1 MAKDII
7 TRFKLETTQYDSK
20 LRDAAKELVNF
31 TKTATQ
37 AGKGFNDF
45 TKAQIDAARAIGNTA
60 SGATNLKDKLKDT
73 VSAFNNLAKTYNAL
87 TDSQRQSDFG
97 RAMSESLTKLQQT
110 IRETKQEM
118 EGLNGAGKN
127 IGGGLFG
134 GGTLSNMV
142 SVFGGNIMTK
152 AAGAVASLAFEIKD
166 CVKEGIE
173 LAKQGEGVR
182 NAFERLGRGDILQGL
197 RDATHGTVTD
207 IELMKAAVKFD
218 DFKLPVEELGT
229 MLAFAQQKAKDTG
242 QSVDYMVDSIV
253 TGLGR
258 KSLMILDNLGLS
270 ATEIREK
277 MKETGDMTKAVGAII
292 REQMSQA
299 GDYVETA
306 ADRAAQANVN
316 LQNKM
321 EELGRKFAPVEEA
334 SNQLWTSMKIGI
346 LDIIGGPLA
355 QLLNSLSEAGRLQ
368 NAINDVNKGGG
379 ENQTL
384 AQKKLGV
391 LRHYSGSQKGV
402 TKQTI
407 YDRTIAGYNKEEEK
421 ANRAA
426 MYYRNKRLETEKRIR
441 NVNVRRDESGVQAGF
456 LKKQADSYRE
466 REIESRNR
474 AQAYRLSKAEY
485 IKGAQA
491 ILHPQKVNTNTFTPT
506 VDKPKVTHHTT
517 SQITPRE
524 QATNQVNEAERT
536 YSETMQKASV
546 RFEKGLDDTLT
557 FKKKELSAQERLFDA
572 YSDAYNTYK
581 SPAIKKKQEEAAD
594 EIGKLSAE
602 VKKETDAQ
610 KNAQEAA
617 RKLEAEQKKAAE
629 ALAKRTAL
637 EESWKTPTL
646 SSIGSLTQDITT
658 RRNESAIGSAEFNSL
673 SANLVDITSLN
684 SIINA
689 SLENGIN
696 IDPAVTQSI
705 MQQIVS
711 GTDIDDSVWTDLENT
726 INTHLAELG
735 LDPIKLDFKTG
746 NLKKEAKGVEEGF
759 ESAAGAIQAVGSAM
773 SQVED
778 PAVKVM
784 GIVAEAIA
792 TIALT
797 FAKSLKGTITPWDWI
812 AAAAAG
818 TSTMIGV
825 ISAIHSSTGYANG
838 GMIKGNTYSG
848 DQLMAQGPD
857 GGLIGLNAGEIVL
870 NKAAQGN
877 LASQLNDNSN
887 ATPRLMAEVSAEQIR
902 FVIRNNRRRENISE
916 TALFR

>member
-1 MAKDII
+1 
-7 TRFKLETTQYDSK
+7 
-20 LRDAAKELVNF
+20 
-31 TKTATQ
+31 
-37 AGKGFNDF
+37 
-45 TKAQIDAARAIGNTA
+45 
-60 SGATNLKDKLKDT
+60 
-73 VSAFNNLAKTYNAL
+73 
-87 TDSQRQSDFG
+87 
-97 RAMSESLTKLQQT
+97 MSESLLRLRVDSQEYDANIRKAAEGIQYLAKRIHDTQGEFAGIDKDALDFIKNLQYMNTKATTATGQY
-110 IRETKQEM
+110 RELSNAYKNLAATYN
-118 EGLNGAGKN
+118 GLN
-127 IGGGLFG
+127 
-134 GGTLSNMV
+134 
-142 SVFGGNIMTK
+142 
-152 AAGAVASLAFEIKD
+152 AFE
-166 CVKEGIE
+166 
-173 LAKQGEGVR
+173 KQGEAGKALAAQLDALKKRTLDMKANIDSATQSLEGNSQATLGGVDSLKNLTSAFGINITKLASWGTAIAAAKGALDVATDALMASEANVDDWGR
-182 NAFERLGRGDILQGL
+182 TVAGCESLYQGFLNALNNGDISGYLSHI
-197 RDATHGTVTD
+197 DD
-207 IELMKAAVKFD
+207 IVKAAHEAYNELD
-218 DFKLPVEELGT
+218 RLGT
-229 MLAFAQQKAKDTG
+229 MKTIQSPKISAQQTENERMRMMIQTG
-242 QSVDYMVDSIV
+242 RYIAPVD
-253 TGLGR
+253 GR
-258 KSLMILDNLGLS
+258 KSAMKDGQLLSKDQIKNL
-270 ATEIREK
+270 EK
-277 MKETGDMTKAVGAII
+277 HLQSGMQSIVHLHSNEVKQTGRAIDAYYNKLAKENGISLKEFHKGTSSMAEFDKRMAGYDKYLKFEKDHSRTITTQTSVGAMTTTV
-292 REQMSQA
+292 R
-299 GDYVETA
+299 DA
-306 ADRAAQANVN
+306 ARNPYAQ
-316 LQNKM
+316 
-321 EELGRKFAPVEEA
+321 
-334 SNQLWTSMKIGI
+334 
-346 LDIIGGPLA
+346 
-355 QLLNSLSEAGRLQ
+355 
-368 NAINDVNKGGG
+368 
-379 ENQTL
+379 
-384 AQKKLGV
+384 
-391 LRHYSGSQKGV
+391 
-402 TKQTI
+402 
-407 YDRTIAGYNKEEEK
+407 
-421 ANRAA
+421 
-426 MYYRNKRLETEKRIR
+426 YRNWGNFR
-441 NVNVRRDESGVQAGF
+441 VD
-456 LKKQADSYRE
+456 KQGKDSYNELVGLIKQRDQQA
-466 REIESRNR
+466 SQVYGMQS
-474 AQAYRLSKAEY
+474 QAYRSINRAEGVTVAK
-485 IKGAQA
+485 IMGRGGGGSSHTAA
-491 ILHPQKVNTNTFTPT
+491 TPQG
-506 VDKPKVTHHTT
+506 
-517 SQITPRE
+517 R
-524 QATNQVNEAERT
+524 ATNKVNEAERT

-594 EIGKLSAE
+594 EIGRLNAE
-602 VKKETDAQ
+602 VKKESDAQ

>member
-1 MAKDII
+1 
-7 TRFKLETTQYDSK
+7 
-20 LRDAAKELVNF
+20 
-31 TKTATQ
+31 
-37 AGKGFNDF
+37 
-45 TKAQIDAARAIGNTA
+45 
-60 SGATNLKDKLKDT
+60 
-73 VSAFNNLAKTYNAL
+73 
-87 TDSQRQSDFG
+87 
-97 RAMSESLTKLQQT
+97 MSESLLRLRVDSQEYDANIRKAAEGIQYLAKRIHDTQGEFAGIDKDALDFIKNLQYMNTTATTATGQY
-110 IRETKQEM
+110 RELSNAYKNLAATYN
-118 EGLNGAGKN
+118 GLN
-127 IGGGLFG
+127 
-134 GGTLSNMV
+134 
-142 SVFGGNIMTK
+142 
-152 AAGAVASLAFEIKD
+152 AFE
-166 CVKEGIE
+166 
-173 LAKQGEGVR
+173 KQGEAGKALASQLDALKKRTLDMKANIDSATQSLEGNKQATLGGVDSLKNLTSAFGINITKLASWGTAIAAAKGALDVATDALMASEANVDDWGR
-182 NAFERLGRGDILQGL
+182 TVAGCESLYQGFLNALNNGDISGYLSHI
-197 RDATHGTVTD
+197 DD
-207 IELMKAAVKFD
+207 IVKAAHEAYNELD
-218 DFKLPVEELGT
+218 RLGT
-229 MLAFAQQKAKDTG
+229 MKTIQSPKISAQQTENERMRMMIQTG
-242 QSVDYMVDSIV
+242 RYIAPVD
-253 TGLGR
+253 GR
-258 KSLMILDNLGLS
+258 KSAMKDGQLLS
-270 ATEIREK
+270 KDQIKSLEK
-277 MKETGDMTKAVGAII
+277 HLQSGMQSIVHLHSNEVKQTGRAIDAYYNKLAKENGISLKEFHKGTSSMAEFDKRMAGYDKYLKFEKDHSRTITTQTSVGAMTTTV
-292 REQMSQA
+292 R
-299 GDYVETA
+299 DA
-306 ADRAAQANVN
+306 ARNPYAQ
-316 LQNKM
+316 
-321 EELGRKFAPVEEA
+321 
-334 SNQLWTSMKIGI
+334 
-346 LDIIGGPLA
+346 
-355 QLLNSLSEAGRLQ
+355 
-368 NAINDVNKGGG
+368 
-379 ENQTL
+379 
-384 AQKKLGV
+384 
-391 LRHYSGSQKGV
+391 
-402 TKQTI
+402 
-407 YDRTIAGYNKEEEK
+407 
-421 ANRAA
+421 
-426 MYYRNKRLETEKRIR
+426 YRNWGNFR
-441 NVNVRRDESGVQAGF
+441 VD
-456 LKKQADSYRE
+456 KQGKDSYNELVGLIKQRDQQA
-466 REIESRNR
+466 SQVYGMQS
-474 AQAYRLSKAEY
+474 QAYRSINRAEGVTVAK
-485 IKGAQA
+485 IMGRGGGGSSHTAA
-491 ILHPQKVNTNTFTPT
+491 TPQG
-506 VDKPKVTHHTT
+506 
-517 SQITPRE
+517 R
-524 QATNQVNEAERT
+524 ATNKVNEAERT
-536 YSETMQKASV
+536 YSETMQKASI

-581 SPAIKKKQEEAAD
+581 NPEIKKKQEEAAD
-594 EIGKLSAE
+594 EIGRLNAE
-602 VKKETDAQ
+602 VKKEADAQ
-610 KNAQEAA
+610 KNAQETA

-646 SSIGSLTQDITT
+646 SSIGSLTQDITS
-658 RRNESAIGSAEFNSL
+658 RRNESAIGSAEFNNL

>member
-1 MAKDII
+1 
-7 TRFKLETTQYDSK
+7 
-20 LRDAAKELVNF
+20 
-31 TKTATQ
+31 
-37 AGKGFNDF
+37 
-45 TKAQIDAARAIGNTA
+45 
-60 SGATNLKDKLKDT
+60 
-73 VSAFNNLAKTYNAL
+73 
-87 TDSQRQSDFG
+87 
-97 RAMSESLTKLQQT
+97 MSESLLRLRVDSQEYDANIRKAAEGIQYLAKRIHDTQGEFAGIDKDALDFIKNLQYMNTKASTATGQY
-110 IRETKQEM
+110 RELSNAYKNLAATYN
-118 EGLNGAGKN
+118 GLN
-127 IGGGLFG
+127 
-134 GGTLSNMV
+134 
-142 SVFGGNIMTK
+142 
-152 AAGAVASLAFEIKD
+152 AFE
-166 CVKEGIE
+166 
-173 LAKQGEGVR
+173 KQGEAGKALAAQLDALKKRTLDMKANIDTATQSLEGNSQATLGGVDSLKSLTSAFGINITKLASWGTAIAAAKGALDVATDALMASEANVDDWGR
-182 NAFERLGRGDILQGL
+182 TVAGCESLYQGFLNALNNGDISGYLSHI
-197 RDATHGTVTD
+197 DD
-207 IELMKAAVKFD
+207 IVKAAHEAYNELD
-218 DFKLPVEELGT
+218 RLGT
-229 MLAFAQQKAKDTG
+229 MKTIQSPKISAQQTENERMRMMIQTG
-242 QSVDYMVDSIV
+242 RYIAPVD
-253 TGLGR
+253 GR
-258 KSLMILDNLGLS
+258 KSAMKDGQLLS
-270 ATEIREK
+270 KDQIKSLEK
-277 MKETGDMTKAVGAII
+277 HLQSGMQSIVHLHSNEVKQTGRAIDAYYNKLAKENGISLKEFHKGTSSMAEFDKRMAGYDKYLKFEKDHSRTITTQTSVGAMTTTV
-292 REQMSQA
+292 R
-299 GDYVETA
+299 DA
-306 ADRAAQANVN
+306 ARNPYAQ
-316 LQNKM
+316 
-321 EELGRKFAPVEEA
+321 
-334 SNQLWTSMKIGI
+334 
-346 LDIIGGPLA
+346 
-355 QLLNSLSEAGRLQ
+355 
-368 NAINDVNKGGG
+368 
-379 ENQTL
+379 
-384 AQKKLGV
+384 
-391 LRHYSGSQKGV
+391 
-402 TKQTI
+402 
-407 YDRTIAGYNKEEEK
+407 
-421 ANRAA
+421 
-426 MYYRNKRLETEKRIR
+426 YRNWGNFR
-441 NVNVRRDESGVQAGF
+441 VD
-456 LKKQADSYRE
+456 KQGKDSYNELVGLIKQRDQQA
-466 REIESRNR
+466 SQVYGMQS
-474 AQAYRLSKAEY
+474 QAYRSINRAEGVTVAK
-485 IKGAQA
+485 IMGRGGGGSSHTAST
-491 ILHPQKVNTNTFTPT
+491 PQG
-506 VDKPKVTHHTT
+506 
-517 SQITPRE
+517 R
-524 QATNQVNEAERT
+524 ATNKVNEAERT

-581 SPAIKKKQEEAAD
+581 NPEIKKKQEEAAD
-594 EIGKLSAE
+594 EIGRLNAE
-602 VKKETDAQ
+602 VKKESDAQ

-617 RKLEAEQKKAAE
+617 RKLEAEQKKAAD

-646 SSIGSLTQDITT
+646 SSIGSLTQDITS
-658 RRNESAIGSAEFNSL
+658 RRNESAIGSAEFNNL

-735 LDPIKLDFKTG
+735 IAPIKLDLKTG

>member
-1 MAKDII
+1 
-7 TRFKLETTQYDSK
+7 
-20 LRDAAKELVNF
+20 
-31 TKTATQ
+31 
-37 AGKGFNDF
+37 
-45 TKAQIDAARAIGNTA
+45 
-60 SGATNLKDKLKDT
+60 
-73 VSAFNNLAKTYNAL
+73 
-87 TDSQRQSDFG
+87 
-97 RAMSESLTKLQQT
+97 MSESLLRLRVDSQEYDANIRKAAEGIQYLAKRIHDTQGEFAGIDKDALDFIKNLQYMNTKASTATGQY
-110 IRETKQEM
+110 RELSNAYKNLAATYN
-118 EGLNGAGKN
+118 GLN
-127 IGGGLFG
+127 
-134 GGTLSNMV
+134 
-142 SVFGGNIMTK
+142 
-152 AAGAVASLAFEIKD
+152 AFE
-166 CVKEGIE
+166 
-173 LAKQGEGVR
+173 KQGEAGKALAAQLDALKKRTLDMKANIDTATQSLEGNSQATLGGVDSLKSLTSAFGINITKLASWGTAIATAKGALDVATDALMASEANVDDWGR
-182 NAFERLGRGDILQGL
+182 TVAGCESLYQGFLNALNNGDISGYLSHI
-197 RDATHGTVTD
+197 DD
-207 IELMKAAVKFD
+207 IVKAAHEAYNELD
-218 DFKLPVEELGT
+218 RLGT
-229 MLAFAQQKAKDTG
+229 MKTIQSPKISAQQTENERMRMMIQTG
-242 QSVDYMVDSIV
+242 RYIAPVD
-253 TGLGR
+253 GR
-258 KSLMILDNLGLS
+258 KSAMKDGQLLS
-270 ATEIREK
+270 KDQIKSLEK
-277 MKETGDMTKAVGAII
+277 HLQSGMQSIVHLHSNEVKQTGRAIDAYYNKLAKENGISLKEFHKGTSSMAEFDKRMAGYDKYLKFEKDHSRTITTQTSVGAMTTTV
-292 REQMSQA
+292 R
-299 GDYVETA
+299 DA
-306 ADRAAQANVN
+306 ARNPYAQFRNWGNFRV
-316 LQNKM
+316 
-321 EELGRKFAPVEEA
+321 
-334 SNQLWTSMKIGI
+334 
-346 LDIIGGPLA
+346 D
-355 QLLNSLSEAGRLQ
+355 
-368 NAINDVNKGGG
+368 
-379 ENQTL
+379 
-384 AQKKLGV
+384 
-391 LRHYSGSQKGV
+391 
-402 TKQTI
+402 KQ
-407 YDRTIAGYNKEEEK
+407 GK
-421 ANRAA
+421 
-426 MYYRNKRLETEKRIR
+426 
-441 NVNVRRDESGVQAGF
+441 
-456 LKKQADSYRE
+456 DSYNELVGLIKQRDQQA
-466 REIESRNR
+466 SQVYGMQS
-474 AQAYRLSKAEY
+474 QAYRSINRAEGVTVAK
-485 IKGAQA
+485 IMGRGGGGSTHTAA
-491 ILHPQKVNTNTFTPT
+491 TPQG
-506 VDKPKVTHHTT
+506 
-517 SQITPRE
+517 R
-524 QATNQVNEAERT
+524 ATNKVNEAERT

-581 SPAIKKKQEEAAD
+581 NPEIKKKQEEAAD
-594 EIGKLSAE
+594 EIGRLSAE

-617 RKLEAEQKKAAE
+617 RKLEAEQKKAAD

-637 EESWKTPTL
+637 EESWKTPTV
-646 SSIGSLTQDITT
+646 SSIASLTQDITT
-658 RRNESAIGSAEFNSL
+658 RRNESAIGSAEFSSL

-711 GTDIDDSVWTDLENT
+711 GTDIDESVWTDLENT

>member
-1 MAKDII
+1 
-7 TRFKLETTQYDSK
+7 
-20 LRDAAKELVNF
+20 
-31 TKTATQ
+31 
-37 AGKGFNDF
+37 
-45 TKAQIDAARAIGNTA
+45 
-60 SGATNLKDKLKDT
+60 
-73 VSAFNNLAKTYNAL
+73 
-87 TDSQRQSDFG
+87 
-97 RAMSESLTKLQQT
+97 MSESLLRLRVDSQEYDANIRKAAEGIQYLAKRIHDTQGEFAGIDKDALDFIKNLQYMNTKATTATGQY
-110 IRETKQEM
+110 RE
-118 EGLNGAGKN
+118 
-127 IGGGLFG
+127 
-134 GGTLSNMV
+134 LSNAYK
-142 SVFGGNIMTK
+142 NL
-152 AAGAVASLAFEIKD
+152 AATYNGL
-166 CVKEGIE
+166 
-173 LAKQGEGVR
+173 
-182 NAFERLGRGDILQGL
+182 NAFEKQGDAGKALAAQLDVLKKRTLDMKANIDSATQSLEGNKQATLGGVDSLKNLTSAFGINITKLASWGTAIAAAKGALDVATDALMASEANVDDWGRTVAGCESLYQGFLNALNNGDISGYLNHI
-197 RDATHGTVTD
+197 DD
-207 IELMKAAVKFD
+207 IVKAAHEAYNELDK
-218 DFKLPVEELGT
+218 LGT
-229 MLAFAQQKAKDTG
+229 MKTIQSPQISAQQTENERMRLMIQTG
-242 QSVDYMVDSIV
+242 RNIAPVD
-253 TGLGR
+253 GR
-258 KSLMILDNLGLS
+258 KSPLKDGQLLTKSQIHALEKHLQNGVNNLVRLQEREVKQTSRAINAYYNKLAKENGMSLNEFRKGTSSWAEFSKRMDGYSKYLKFEKAHSRTITTQTS
-270 ATEIREK
+270 A
-277 MKETGDMTKAVGAII
+277 GAMTTTVRDAARNPYAQYRNWGNFRVDKQGPN
-292 REQMSQA
+292 SQN
-299 GDYVETA
+299 DL
-306 ADRAAQANVN
+306 VN
-316 LQNKM
+316 LIKQ
-321 EELGRKFAPVEEA
+321 RDQQA
-334 SNQLWTSMKIGI
+334 SQVYSM
-346 LDIIGGPLA
+346 
-355 QLLNSLSEAGRLQ
+355 QS
-368 NAINDVNKGGG
+368 
-379 ENQTL
+379 
-384 AQKKLGV
+384 
-391 LRHYSGSQKGV
+391 
-402 TKQTI
+402 
-407 YDRTIAGYNKEEEK
+407 
-421 ANRAA
+421 
-426 MYYRNKRLETEKRIR
+426 
-441 NVNVRRDESGVQAGF
+441 
-456 LKKQADSYRE
+456 
-466 REIESRNR
+466 
-474 AQAYRLSKAEY
+474 QAYRSINRAEGVTVAK
-485 IKGAQA
+485 IMGRGGGGSSHTAA
-491 ILHPQKVNTNTFTPT
+491 TPQG
-506 VDKPKVTHHTT
+506 
-517 SQITPRE
+517 R
-524 QATNQVNEAERT
+524 ATNKVNEAERT
-536 YSETMQKASV
+536 YSETMQKASI

-594 EIGKLSAE
+594 EIGRLSAE

-637 EESWKTPTL
+637 EESWKTPTI
-646 SSIGSLTQDITT
+646 SSIGSLTQDITS

-689 SLENGIN
+689 SLENGIS

-711 GTDIDDSVWTDLENT
+711 GTDIDDSVWTELEDT
-726 INTHLAELG
+726 INTQLAKLG
-735 LDPIKLDFKTG
+735 IDPIKLDFKTG

>member
-1 MAKDII
+1 
-7 TRFKLETTQYDSK
+7 
-20 LRDAAKELVNF
+20 
-31 TKTATQ
+31 
-37 AGKGFNDF
+37 
-45 TKAQIDAARAIGNTA
+45 
-60 SGATNLKDKLKDT
+60 
-73 VSAFNNLAKTYNAL
+73 
-87 TDSQRQSDFG
+87 
-97 RAMSESLTKLQQT
+97 MSESLLRLRVDSQEYDANIRKAAEGIQYLAKRIHDTQGEFAGIDKDALDFIKNLQYMNTKASTATGQY
-110 IRETKQEM
+110 RELSNAYKNLAATYN
-118 EGLNGAGKN
+118 GLN
-127 IGGGLFG
+127 
-134 GGTLSNMV
+134 
-142 SVFGGNIMTK
+142 
-152 AAGAVASLAFEIKD
+152 AFE
-166 CVKEGIE
+166 
-173 LAKQGEGVR
+173 KQGEAGKALAAQLDALKKRTLDMKANIDTATQSLEGNSQATLGGVDSLKNLTSAFGINITKLASWGTAIAAAKGALDVATDALMASEANVDDWGR
-182 NAFERLGRGDILQGL
+182 TVAGCESLYQGFLNALNNGDISGYLSHI
-197 RDATHGTVTD
+197 DD
-207 IELMKAAVKFD
+207 IVKAAHEAYNELD
-218 DFKLPVEELGT
+218 RLGT
-229 MLAFAQQKAKDTG
+229 MKTIQSPKISAQQTENERMRMMIQTG
-242 QSVDYMVDSIV
+242 RYIAPVD
-253 TGLGR
+253 GR
-258 KSLMILDNLGLS
+258 KSAMKDGQLLS
-270 ATEIREK
+270 KDQIKSLEK
-277 MKETGDMTKAVGAII
+277 HLQSGMQSIVHLHSNEVKQTGRAIDAYYNKLAKENGISLKEFHKGTSSMAEFDKRMAGYDKYLKFEKDHSRTITTQTSVGAMTTTV
-292 REQMSQA
+292 R
-299 GDYVETA
+299 DA
-306 ADRAAQANVN
+306 ARNPYAQ
-316 LQNKM
+316 
-321 EELGRKFAPVEEA
+321 
-334 SNQLWTSMKIGI
+334 
-346 LDIIGGPLA
+346 
-355 QLLNSLSEAGRLQ
+355 
-368 NAINDVNKGGG
+368 
-379 ENQTL
+379 
-384 AQKKLGV
+384 
-391 LRHYSGSQKGV
+391 
-402 TKQTI
+402 
-407 YDRTIAGYNKEEEK
+407 
-421 ANRAA
+421 
-426 MYYRNKRLETEKRIR
+426 YRNWGNFR
-441 NVNVRRDESGVQAGF
+441 VD
-456 LKKQADSYRE
+456 KQGKDSYNELVGLIKQRDQQA
-466 REIESRNR
+466 SQVYGMQS
-474 AQAYRLSKAEY
+474 QAYRSINRAEGVTVAK
-485 IKGAQA
+485 IMGRGGGGSSHTAA
-491 ILHPQKVNTNTFTPT
+491 TPQG
-506 VDKPKVTHHTT
+506 
-517 SQITPRE
+517 R
-524 QATNQVNEAERT
+524 ATNKVNEAERT

-581 SPAIKKKQEEAAD
+581 NPEIKKKQEEAAD
-594 EIGKLSAE
+594 EIGRLNAE

-658 RRNESAIGSAEFNSL
+658 RRNESAIGSAEFNNL

-711 GTDIDDSVWTDLENT
+711 GTDIDDSVWTDLEDT

-735 LDPIKLDFKTG
+735 IAPIKLDFKTG

>member
-1 MAKDII
+1 
-7 TRFKLETTQYDSK
+7 
-20 LRDAAKELVNF
+20 
-31 TKTATQ
+31 
-37 AGKGFNDF
+37 
-45 TKAQIDAARAIGNTA
+45 
-60 SGATNLKDKLKDT
+60 
-73 VSAFNNLAKTYNAL
+73 
-87 TDSQRQSDFG
+87 
-97 RAMSESLTKLQQT
+97 MSESLLRLRVDSQEYDANIRKAAEGIQYLAKRIHDTQGEFAGIDKDALDFIKNLQYMNTKASTATGQY
-110 IRETKQEM
+110 RELSNAYKNLAATYN
-118 EGLNGAGKN
+118 GLN
-127 IGGGLFG
+127 
-134 GGTLSNMV
+134 
-142 SVFGGNIMTK
+142 
-152 AAGAVASLAFEIKD
+152 AFE
-166 CVKEGIE
+166 
-173 LAKQGEGVR
+173 KQGEAGKALASQLDVLKKRTLDMKANIDTATQSLEGNSQATLGGVDSLKSLTSAFGINITKLASWGTAIATAKGALDVATDALMASEANVDDWGR
-182 NAFERLGRGDILQGL
+182 TVAGCESLYQGFLNALNNGDISGYLSHI
-197 RDATHGTVTD
+197 DD
-207 IELMKAAVKFD
+207 IVKAAHEAYNELD
-218 DFKLPVEELGT
+218 RLGT
-229 MLAFAQQKAKDTG
+229 MKTIQSPKISAQQTENERMRMMIQTG
-242 QSVDYMVDSIV
+242 RYIAPVD
-253 TGLGR
+253 GR
-258 KSLMILDNLGLS
+258 KSAMKDGQLLSKDQIKNL
-270 ATEIREK
+270 EK
-277 MKETGDMTKAVGAII
+277 HLQSGMQSIVHLHSNEVKQTGRAIDAYYNKLAKENGISLKEFHKGTSSMAEFDKRMAGYDKYLKFEKDHSRTITTQTSVGAMTTTV
-292 REQMSQA
+292 R
-299 GDYVETA
+299 DA
-306 ADRAAQANVN
+306 ARNPYAQ
-316 LQNKM
+316 
-321 EELGRKFAPVEEA
+321 
-334 SNQLWTSMKIGI
+334 
-346 LDIIGGPLA
+346 
-355 QLLNSLSEAGRLQ
+355 
-368 NAINDVNKGGG
+368 
-379 ENQTL
+379 
-384 AQKKLGV
+384 
-391 LRHYSGSQKGV
+391 
-402 TKQTI
+402 
-407 YDRTIAGYNKEEEK
+407 
-421 ANRAA
+421 
-426 MYYRNKRLETEKRIR
+426 YRNWGNFR
-441 NVNVRRDESGVQAGF
+441 VD
-456 LKKQADSYRE
+456 KQGKDSYNELVGLIKQRDQQA
-466 REIESRNR
+466 SQVYGMQS
-474 AQAYRLSKAEY
+474 QAYRSINRAEGVTVAK
-485 IKGAQA
+485 IMGRGGGGSTHTAA
-491 ILHPQKVNTNTFTPT
+491 TPQG
-506 VDKPKVTHHTT
+506 
-517 SQITPRE
+517 R
-524 QATNQVNEAERT
+524 ATNKVNEAERT

-637 EESWKTPTL
+637 EESWKTPTV
-646 SSIGSLTQDITT
+646 SSIASLTQDITT

-711 GTDIDDSVWTDLENT
+711 GTDIDDSVWTDLEST

>member
-1 MAKDII
+1 
-7 TRFKLETTQYDSK
+7 
-20 LRDAAKELVNF
+20 
-31 TKTATQ
+31 
-37 AGKGFNDF
+37 
-45 TKAQIDAARAIGNTA
+45 
-60 SGATNLKDKLKDT
+60 
-73 VSAFNNLAKTYNAL
+73 
-87 TDSQRQSDFG
+87 
-97 RAMSESLTKLQQT
+97 MSESLLRLRVDSQEYDANIRKAAEGIQYLAKRIHDTQGEFAGIDKEALDFIKNLQYMNTTATTATGQY
-110 IRETKQEM
+110 RELSNAYKNLAATYN
-118 EGLNGAGKN
+118 GLN
-127 IGGGLFG
+127 
-134 GGTLSNMV
+134 
-142 SVFGGNIMTK
+142 
-152 AAGAVASLAFEIKD
+152 AFE
-166 CVKEGIE
+166 
-173 LAKQGEGVR
+173 KQGEAGKALAAQLDALKKRTLDMKANIDSATQSLEGNSQATLGGVDSLKSLTSAFGINITKLASWGTAIAAAKGALDVATDALMASEANVDDWGR
-182 NAFERLGRGDILQGL
+182 TVAGCESLYQGFLNALNNGDISGYLSHI
-197 RDATHGTVTD
+197 DD
-207 IELMKAAVKFD
+207 IVKAAHEAYNELD
-218 DFKLPVEELGT
+218 RLGT
-229 MLAFAQQKAKDTG
+229 MKTIQSPKISAQQTENERMRMMIQTGRYIAPVDGRKPTMKDG
-242 QSVDYMVDSIV
+242 QLLSKDQIKSLEKHLQSGMQSIV
-253 TGLGR
+253 HLHSNEVKQTGRAIDAYYNKLAKENGI
-258 KSLMILDNLGLS
+258 SLKEFHKGTSSMAEFDKRMAGYDKYLKF
-270 ATEIREK
+270 EK
-277 MKETGDMTKAVGAII
+277 DHSRTITTQTSVGAMTTTV
-292 REQMSQA
+292 R
-299 GDYVETA
+299 DA
-306 ADRAAQANVN
+306 ARNPYAQFRNWGNFRV
-316 LQNKM
+316 
-321 EELGRKFAPVEEA
+321 
-334 SNQLWTSMKIGI
+334 
-346 LDIIGGPLA
+346 D
-355 QLLNSLSEAGRLQ
+355 
-368 NAINDVNKGGG
+368 
-379 ENQTL
+379 
-384 AQKKLGV
+384 
-391 LRHYSGSQKGV
+391 
-402 TKQTI
+402 KQ
-407 YDRTIAGYNKEEEK
+407 GK
-421 ANRAA
+421 
-426 MYYRNKRLETEKRIR
+426 
-441 NVNVRRDESGVQAGF
+441 
-456 LKKQADSYRE
+456 DSYNELVGLIKQRDQQA
-466 REIESRNR
+466 SQVYGMQS
-474 AQAYRLSKAEY
+474 QAYRSINRAEGVTVAK
-485 IKGAQA
+485 IMGRGGGGSSHTAA
-491 ILHPQKVNTNTFTPT
+491 TPQG
-506 VDKPKVTHHTT
+506 
-517 SQITPRE
+517 R
-524 QATNQVNEAERT
+524 ATNKVNEAERT
-536 YSETMQKASV
+536 YSETMQKASI

-581 SPAIKKKQEEAAD
+581 NPEIKKKQEEAAD

-610 KNAQEAA
+610 KNAQETA
-617 RKLEAEQKKAAE
+617 RKLEAEQKKAAD

-658 RRNESAIGSAEFNSL
+658 RRNNAELGGSEYNNL

-711 GTDIDDSVWTDLENT
+711 GNDIPESVWTELEDT
-726 INTHLAELG
+726 INTQLAKLG
-735 LDPIKLDFKTG
+735 IDPIKLDFKTG

-778 PAVKVM
+778 PAVKIM

>member
-1 MAKDII
+1 
-7 TRFKLETTQYDSK
+7 
-20 LRDAAKELVNF
+20 
-31 TKTATQ
+31 
-37 AGKGFNDF
+37 
-45 TKAQIDAARAIGNTA
+45 
-60 SGATNLKDKLKDT
+60 
-73 VSAFNNLAKTYNAL
+73 
-87 TDSQRQSDFG
+87 
-97 RAMSESLTKLQQT
+97 MSESLLRLRVDSQEYDANIRKAAEGIQYLAKRIHDTQGEFAGIDKDALDFIKNLQYMNTKASTATGQY
-110 IRETKQEM
+110 RELSNAYKNLAATYN
-118 EGLNGAGKN
+118 GLN
-127 IGGGLFG
+127 
-134 GGTLSNMV
+134 
-142 SVFGGNIMTK
+142 
-152 AAGAVASLAFEIKD
+152 AFE
-166 CVKEGIE
+166 
-173 LAKQGEGVR
+173 KQGEAGKALAAQLDALKKRTLDMKANIDTATQSLEGNSQATLGGVDSLKSLTSAFGINITKLASWGTAIATAKGALDVATDALMASEANVDDWGR
-182 NAFERLGRGDILQGL
+182 TVAGCESLYQGFLNALNNGDISGYLSHI
-197 RDATHGTVTD
+197 DD
-207 IELMKAAVKFD
+207 IVKAAHEAYNELD
-218 DFKLPVEELGT
+218 RLGT
-229 MLAFAQQKAKDTG
+229 MKTIQSPKISAQQTENERMRMMIQTG
-242 QSVDYMVDSIV
+242 RYIAPVD
-253 TGLGR
+253 GR
-258 KSLMILDNLGLS
+258 KSAMKDGQLLS
-270 ATEIREK
+270 KDQIKSLEK
-277 MKETGDMTKAVGAII
+277 HLQSGMQSIVHLHSNEVKQTGRAIDAYYNKLAKENGISLKEFHKGTSSMAEFDKRMAGYDKYLKFEKDHSRTITTQTSVGAMTTTV
-292 REQMSQA
+292 R
-299 GDYVETA
+299 DA
-306 ADRAAQANVN
+306 ARNPYAQFRNWGNFRV
-316 LQNKM
+316 
-321 EELGRKFAPVEEA
+321 
-334 SNQLWTSMKIGI
+334 
-346 LDIIGGPLA
+346 D
-355 QLLNSLSEAGRLQ
+355 
-368 NAINDVNKGGG
+368 
-379 ENQTL
+379 
-384 AQKKLGV
+384 
-391 LRHYSGSQKGV
+391 
-402 TKQTI
+402 KQ
-407 YDRTIAGYNKEEEK
+407 GK
-421 ANRAA
+421 
-426 MYYRNKRLETEKRIR
+426 
-441 NVNVRRDESGVQAGF
+441 
-456 LKKQADSYRE
+456 DSYNELVGLIKQRDQQA
-466 REIESRNR
+466 SQVYGMQS
-474 AQAYRLSKAEY
+474 QAYRSINRAEGVTVAK
-485 IKGAQA
+485 IMGRGGGGSTHTAA
-491 ILHPQKVNTNTFTPT
+491 TPQG
-506 VDKPKVTHHTT
+506 
-517 SQITPRE
+517 R
-524 QATNQVNEAERT
+524 ATNKVNEAERT

-581 SPAIKKKQEEAAD
+581 NPEIKKKQEEAAD
-594 EIGKLSAE
+594 EIGRLSAE

-610 KNAQEAA
+610 KNAQETA
-617 RKLEAEQKKAAE
+617 RKLEAEQKKAAD

-637 EESWKTPTL
+637 EESWKTPTV
-646 SSIGSLTQDITT
+646 SSIASLTQDITT
-658 RRNESAIGSAEFNSL
+658 RRNESAIGSAEFSSL

-711 GTDIDDSVWTDLENT
+711 GTDIDESVWTDLEST

>member
-1 MAKDII
+1 
-7 TRFKLETTQYDSK
+7 
-20 LRDAAKELVNF
+20 
-31 TKTATQ
+31 
-37 AGKGFNDF
+37 
-45 TKAQIDAARAIGNTA
+45 
-60 SGATNLKDKLKDT
+60 
-73 VSAFNNLAKTYNAL
+73 
-87 TDSQRQSDFG
+87 
-97 RAMSESLTKLQQT
+97 MSESLLRLRVDSQEYDANIRKAAEGIQYLAKRIHDTQGEFAGIDKDALDFIKNLQYMNTTASTATGQY
-110 IRETKQEM
+110 RELSNAYKNLAATYN
-118 EGLNGAGKN
+118 GLN
-127 IGGGLFG
+127 
-134 GGTLSNMV
+134 
-142 SVFGGNIMTK
+142 
-152 AAGAVASLAFEIKD
+152 AFE
-166 CVKEGIE
+166 
-173 LAKQGEGVR
+173 KQGEAGKALASQLDVLKKRTLDMKANIDSATQSLEGNSQATLGGVDSLKNLTSAFGINITKLASWGTAIAAAKGALDVATDALMASEANVDDWGR
-182 NAFERLGRGDILQGL
+182 TVAGCESLYQGFLNALNNGDISGYLSHI
-197 RDATHGTVTD
+197 DD
-207 IELMKAAVKFD
+207 IVKAAHEAYNELD
-218 DFKLPVEELGT
+218 RLGT
-229 MLAFAQQKAKDTG
+229 MKTIQSPKISAQQTENERMRMMIQTG
-242 QSVDYMVDSIV
+242 RYIAPVD
-253 TGLGR
+253 GR
-258 KSLMILDNLGLS
+258 KSAMKDGQLLSKDQIKSLEKHLQSGMQSIVHLHSNEVKQTGRAIDAYYNKLAKENGISLREFHKGTSSMAEFDNRMAGYDKYLKF
-270 ATEIREK
+270 EK
-277 MKETGDMTKAVGAII
+277 DHSRTITTQTSVGAMTTTV
-292 REQMSQA
+292 R
-299 GDYVETA
+299 DA
-306 ADRAAQANVN
+306 ARNPYAQ
-316 LQNKM
+316 
-321 EELGRKFAPVEEA
+321 
-334 SNQLWTSMKIGI
+334 
-346 LDIIGGPLA
+346 
-355 QLLNSLSEAGRLQ
+355 
-368 NAINDVNKGGG
+368 
-379 ENQTL
+379 
-384 AQKKLGV
+384 
-391 LRHYSGSQKGV
+391 
-402 TKQTI
+402 
-407 YDRTIAGYNKEEEK
+407 
-421 ANRAA
+421 
-426 MYYRNKRLETEKRIR
+426 YRNWGNFR
-441 NVNVRRDESGVQAGF
+441 VD
-456 LKKQADSYRE
+456 KQGKDSYNELVGLIKQRDQQA
-466 REIESRNR
+466 SQVYGMQS
-474 AQAYRLSKAEY
+474 QAYRSINRAEGVTVAK
-485 IKGAQA
+485 IMGRGGGGSTHTAA
-491 ILHPQKVNTNTFTPT
+491 TPQG
-506 VDKPKVTHHTT
+506 
-517 SQITPRE
+517 R
-524 QATNQVNEAERT
+524 ATNKVNEAERT

-581 SPAIKKKQEEAAD
+581 NPAIKKKQEEAAD
-594 EIGKLSAE
+594 EIGRLSAE
-602 VKKETDAQ
+602 VKKESDAQ

-646 SSIGSLTQDITT
+646 SSIGSLTQDITS
-658 RRNESAIGSAEFNSL
+658 RRNESAIGSAEFNNL

>member
-1 MAKDII
+1 
-7 TRFKLETTQYDSK
+7 
-20 LRDAAKELVNF
+20 
-31 TKTATQ
+31 
-37 AGKGFNDF
+37 
-45 TKAQIDAARAIGNTA
+45 
-60 SGATNLKDKLKDT
+60 
-73 VSAFNNLAKTYNAL
+73 
-87 TDSQRQSDFG
+87 
-97 RAMSESLTKLQQT
+97 MSESLLRLRVDSQEYDANIRKAAEGIQYLAKRIHDTQGEFAGIDKDALDFIKNLQYMNTTATTATGQY
-110 IRETKQEM
+110 RELSNAYKNLAATYN
-118 EGLNGAGKN
+118 GLN
-127 IGGGLFG
+127 
-134 GGTLSNMV
+134 
-142 SVFGGNIMTK
+142 
-152 AAGAVASLAFEIKD
+152 AFE
-166 CVKEGIE
+166 
-173 LAKQGEGVR
+173 KQGEAGKALASQLDVLKKRTLDMKANIDSATQSLEGNKQATLGGVDSLKNLTSAFGINITKLASWGTAIAAAKGALDVATDALMASEANVDDWGR
-182 NAFERLGRGDILQGL
+182 TVAGCESLYQGFLNALNNGDISGYLSHI
-197 RDATHGTVTD
+197 DD
-207 IELMKAAVKFD
+207 IVKAAHEAYNELD
-218 DFKLPVEELGT
+218 RLGT
-229 MLAFAQQKAKDTG
+229 MKTIQSPKISAQQTENERMRMMIQTG
-242 QSVDYMVDSIV
+242 RYIAPVD
-253 TGLGR
+253 GR
-258 KSLMILDNLGLS
+258 KSAMKDGQLLS
-270 ATEIREK
+270 KDQIKSLEK
-277 MKETGDMTKAVGAII
+277 HLQSGMQSIVHLHSNEVKQTGRAIDAYYNKLAKENGISLKEFHKGTSSMAEFDKRMAGYDKYLKFEKDHSRTITTQTSVGAMTTTV
-292 REQMSQA
+292 R
-299 GDYVETA
+299 DA
-306 ADRAAQANVN
+306 ARNPYAQ
-316 LQNKM
+316 
-321 EELGRKFAPVEEA
+321 
-334 SNQLWTSMKIGI
+334 
-346 LDIIGGPLA
+346 
-355 QLLNSLSEAGRLQ
+355 
-368 NAINDVNKGGG
+368 
-379 ENQTL
+379 
-384 AQKKLGV
+384 
-391 LRHYSGSQKGV
+391 
-402 TKQTI
+402 
-407 YDRTIAGYNKEEEK
+407 
-421 ANRAA
+421 
-426 MYYRNKRLETEKRIR
+426 YRNWGNFR
-441 NVNVRRDESGVQAGF
+441 VD
-456 LKKQADSYRE
+456 KQGKDSYNELVGLIKQRDQQA
-466 REIESRNR
+466 SQVYGMQS
-474 AQAYRLSKAEY
+474 QAYRSINRAE
-485 IKGAQA
+485 G
-491 ILHPQKVNTNTFTPT
+491 VT
-506 VDKPKVTHHTT
+506 VAKIMGRGGGGSTHTT
-517 SQITPRE
+517 ATPQGR
-524 QATNQVNEAERT
+524 ATNKVNEAERT
-536 YSETMQKASV
+536 YSETMQKASI

-581 SPAIKKKQEEAAD
+581 NPEIKKKQEEAAD

-602 VKKETDAQ
+602 VKKETENQRAS
-610 KNAQEAA
+610 QEAA

-646 SSIGSLTQDITT
+646 SSIGSLTQDITS
-658 RRNESAIGSAEFNSL
+658 RRNESAIGSAEFNNL

-735 LDPIKLDFKTG
+735 LDPIKFDFKTG

>member
-1 MAKDII
+1 
-7 TRFKLETTQYDSK
+7 
-20 LRDAAKELVNF
+20 
-31 TKTATQ
+31 
-37 AGKGFNDF
+37 
-45 TKAQIDAARAIGNTA
+45 
-60 SGATNLKDKLKDT
+60 
-73 VSAFNNLAKTYNAL
+73 
-87 TDSQRQSDFG
+87 
-97 RAMSESLTKLQQT
+97 MSESLLRLRVDSQEYDANIRKAAEGIQYLAKRIHDTQGEFAGIDKDALDFIKNLQYMNTKASTATGQY
-110 IRETKQEM
+110 RELSNAYKNLAATYN
-118 EGLNGAGKN
+118 GLN
-127 IGGGLFG
+127 
-134 GGTLSNMV
+134 
-142 SVFGGNIMTK
+142 
-152 AAGAVASLAFEIKD
+152 AFE
-166 CVKEGIE
+166 
-173 LAKQGEGVR
+173 KQGEAGKALAAQLDALKKRTLDMKANIDTATQSLEGNSQATLGGVDSLKSLTSAFGINITKLASWGTAIATAKGALDVATDALMASEANVDDWGR
-182 NAFERLGRGDILQGL
+182 TVAGCESLYQGFLNALNNGDISGYLSHI
-197 RDATHGTVTD
+197 DD
-207 IELMKAAVKFD
+207 IVKAAHEAYNELD
-218 DFKLPVEELGT
+218 RLGT
-229 MLAFAQQKAKDTG
+229 MKTIQSPKISAQQTENERMRMMIQTG
-242 QSVDYMVDSIV
+242 RYIAPVD
-253 TGLGR
+253 GR
-258 KSLMILDNLGLS
+258 KSAMKDGQLLS
-270 ATEIREK
+270 KDQIKSLEK
-277 MKETGDMTKAVGAII
+277 HLQSGMQSIVHLHSNEVKQTGRAIDAYYNKLAKENGISLKEFHKGTSSMAEFDKRMAGYDKYLKFEKDHSRTITTQTSVGAMTTTV
-292 REQMSQA
+292 R
-299 GDYVETA
+299 DA
-306 ADRAAQANVN
+306 ARNPYAQFRNWGNFRV
-316 LQNKM
+316 
-321 EELGRKFAPVEEA
+321 
-334 SNQLWTSMKIGI
+334 
-346 LDIIGGPLA
+346 D
-355 QLLNSLSEAGRLQ
+355 
-368 NAINDVNKGGG
+368 
-379 ENQTL
+379 
-384 AQKKLGV
+384 
-391 LRHYSGSQKGV
+391 
-402 TKQTI
+402 KQ
-407 YDRTIAGYNKEEEK
+407 GK
-421 ANRAA
+421 
-426 MYYRNKRLETEKRIR
+426 
-441 NVNVRRDESGVQAGF
+441 
-456 LKKQADSYRE
+456 DSYNELVGLIKQRDQQA
-466 REIESRNR
+466 SQVYGMQS
-474 AQAYRLSKAEY
+474 QAYRSINRAEGVTVAK
-485 IKGAQA
+485 IMGRGGGGSTHTAA
-491 ILHPQKVNTNTFTPT
+491 TPQG
-506 VDKPKVTHHTT
+506 
-517 SQITPRE
+517 R
-524 QATNQVNEAERT
+524 ATNKVNEAERT

-581 SPAIKKKQEEAAD
+581 NPEIKKKQEEAAD
-594 EIGKLSAE
+594 EIGRLSAE
-602 VKKETDAQ
+602 VKKESDAQ
-610 KNAQEAA
+610 KNAQETA
-617 RKLEAEQKKAAE
+617 RKLEAEQKKAAD

-637 EESWKTPTL
+637 EESWKTPTVN
-646 SSIGSLTQDITT
+646 SIASLTQDITT
-658 RRNESAIGSAEFNSL
+658 RRNESAIGSAEFSSL

-711 GTDIDDSVWTDLENT
+711 GTDIDESVWTDLEST

>member
-1 MAKDII
+1 
-7 TRFKLETTQYDSK
+7 
-20 LRDAAKELVNF
+20 
-31 TKTATQ
+31 
-37 AGKGFNDF
+37 
-45 TKAQIDAARAIGNTA
+45 
-60 SGATNLKDKLKDT
+60 
-73 VSAFNNLAKTYNAL
+73 
-87 TDSQRQSDFG
+87 
-97 RAMSESLTKLQQT
+97 MSESLLRLRVDSQEYDANIRKAAEGIQYLAKRIHDTQGEFAGIDKDALDFIKNLQYMNTTATTATGQY
-110 IRETKQEM
+110 RELSNAYKNLAATYN
-118 EGLNGAGKN
+118 GLN
-127 IGGGLFG
+127 
-134 GGTLSNMV
+134 
-142 SVFGGNIMTK
+142 
-152 AAGAVASLAFEIKD
+152 AFE
-166 CVKEGIE
+166 
-173 LAKQGEGVR
+173 KQGEAGKALASQLDALKKRTLDMKANIDTATQSLEGNSQATLGGVDSLKSLTSAFGINITKLASWGTAIAAAKGALDVATDALMASEANVDDWGR
-182 NAFERLGRGDILQGL
+182 TVAGCESLYQGFLNALNNGDISGYLSHI
-197 RDATHGTVTD
+197 DD
-207 IELMKAAVKFD
+207 IVKAAHEAYNELD
-218 DFKLPVEELGT
+218 RLGT
-229 MLAFAQQKAKDTG
+229 MKTIQSPKISAQQTENERMRMMIQTG
-242 QSVDYMVDSIV
+242 RYIAPVD
-253 TGLGR
+253 GR
-258 KSLMILDNLGLS
+258 KSAMKDGQLLSKDQIKNLEKHLQSGMQSIVHLHS
-270 ATEIREK
+270 NEVKQTGRAIDAYYNKLAKENGISLREFHK
-277 MKETGDMTKAVGAII
+277 GTSSMAEFDKRMAGYDKYLKFEKDHSRTITTQTSVGAMTTTV
-292 REQMSQA
+292 R
-299 GDYVETA
+299 DA
-306 ADRAAQANVN
+306 ARNPYAQ
-316 LQNKM
+316 
-321 EELGRKFAPVEEA
+321 
-334 SNQLWTSMKIGI
+334 
-346 LDIIGGPLA
+346 
-355 QLLNSLSEAGRLQ
+355 
-368 NAINDVNKGGG
+368 
-379 ENQTL
+379 
-384 AQKKLGV
+384 
-391 LRHYSGSQKGV
+391 
-402 TKQTI
+402 
-407 YDRTIAGYNKEEEK
+407 
-421 ANRAA
+421 
-426 MYYRNKRLETEKRIR
+426 YRNWGNFR
-441 NVNVRRDESGVQAGF
+441 VD
-456 LKKQADSYRE
+456 KQGKDSYNELVGLIKQRDQQA
-466 REIESRNR
+466 SQVYGMQS
-474 AQAYRLSKAEY
+474 QAYRSINRAEGVTVAK
-485 IKGAQA
+485 IMGRGGGGSSHTAA
-491 ILHPQKVNTNTFTPT
+491 TPQG
-506 VDKPKVTHHTT
+506 
-517 SQITPRE
+517 R
-524 QATNQVNEAERT
+524 ATNKVNEAERT

-581 SPAIKKKQEEAAD
+581 NPEIKKKQEEAAD
-594 EIGKLSAE
+594 EIGRLNAE
-602 VKKETDAQ
+602 VKKESDAQ

-646 SSIGSLTQDITT
+646 SSIGSLTQDITS
-658 RRNESAIGSAEFNSL
+658 RRNESAIGSAEFNNL

-689 SLENGIN
+689 SLENGIS

>member
-1 MAKDII
+1 
-7 TRFKLETTQYDSK
+7 
-20 LRDAAKELVNF
+20 
-31 TKTATQ
+31 
-37 AGKGFNDF
+37 
-45 TKAQIDAARAIGNTA
+45 
-60 SGATNLKDKLKDT
+60 
-73 VSAFNNLAKTYNAL
+73 
-87 TDSQRQSDFG
+87 
-97 RAMSESLTKLQQT
+97 MSESLLRLRVDSQEYDANIRKAAEGIQYLAKRIHDTQGEFAGIDKDALDFIKNLQYMNTKASTATGQY
-110 IRETKQEM
+110 RELSNAYKNLAATYN
-118 EGLNGAGKN
+118 GLN
-127 IGGGLFG
+127 
-134 GGTLSNMV
+134 
-142 SVFGGNIMTK
+142 
-152 AAGAVASLAFEIKD
+152 AFE
-166 CVKEGIE
+166 
-173 LAKQGEGVR
+173 KQGEAGKALASQLDALKKRTLDMKANIDTATQSLEGNSQATLGGVDSLKSLTSAFGINITKLASWGTAIAAAKGALDVATDALMASEANVDDWGR
-182 NAFERLGRGDILQGL
+182 TVAGCESLYQGFLNALNNGDISGYLSHI
-197 RDATHGTVTD
+197 DD
-207 IELMKAAVKFD
+207 IVKAAHEAYNELD
-218 DFKLPVEELGT
+218 RLGT
-229 MLAFAQQKAKDTG
+229 MKTIQSPKISAQQTENERMRMMIQTG
-242 QSVDYMVDSIV
+242 RYIAPVD
-253 TGLGR
+253 GR
-258 KSLMILDNLGLS
+258 KSAMKDGQLLS
-270 ATEIREK
+270 KDQIKSLEK
-277 MKETGDMTKAVGAII
+277 HLQSGMQSIVHLHSNEVKQTGRAIDAYYNKLAKENGISLKEFHKGTSSMAEFDKRMAGYDKYLKFEKDHSRTITTQTSVGAMTTTV
-292 REQMSQA
+292 R
-299 GDYVETA
+299 DA
-306 ADRAAQANVN
+306 ARNPYAQ
-316 LQNKM
+316 
-321 EELGRKFAPVEEA
+321 
-334 SNQLWTSMKIGI
+334 
-346 LDIIGGPLA
+346 
-355 QLLNSLSEAGRLQ
+355 
-368 NAINDVNKGGG
+368 
-379 ENQTL
+379 
-384 AQKKLGV
+384 
-391 LRHYSGSQKGV
+391 
-402 TKQTI
+402 
-407 YDRTIAGYNKEEEK
+407 
-421 ANRAA
+421 
-426 MYYRNKRLETEKRIR
+426 YRNWGNFR
-441 NVNVRRDESGVQAGF
+441 VD
-456 LKKQADSYRE
+456 KQGKDSYNELVGLIKQRDQQA
-466 REIESRNR
+466 SQVYGMQS
-474 AQAYRLSKAEY
+474 QAYRSINRAEGVTVAK
-485 IKGAQA
+485 IMGRGGGGSTHTAA
-491 ILHPQKVNTNTFTPT
+491 TPQG
-506 VDKPKVTHHTT
+506 
-517 SQITPRE
+517 R
-524 QATNQVNEAERT
+524 ATNKVNEAERT
-536 YSETMQKASV
+536 YSETMQKASI

-581 SPAIKKKQEEAAD
+581 NPEIKKKQEEAAD
-594 EIGKLSAE
+594 EIGRLNAE

-689 SLENGIN
+689 SLENGIS

>member
-1 MAKDII
+1 
-7 TRFKLETTQYDSK
+7 
-20 LRDAAKELVNF
+20 
-31 TKTATQ
+31 
-37 AGKGFNDF
+37 
-45 TKAQIDAARAIGNTA
+45 
-60 SGATNLKDKLKDT
+60 
-73 VSAFNNLAKTYNAL
+73 
-87 TDSQRQSDFG
+87 
-97 RAMSESLTKLQQT
+97 MSESLLRLRVDSQEYDANIRKAAEGIQYLAKRIHDTQGEFAGIDKDALDFIKNLQYMNTKASTATGQY
-110 IRETKQEM
+110 RELSNAYKNLAATYN
-118 EGLNGAGKN
+118 GLN
-127 IGGGLFG
+127 
-134 GGTLSNMV
+134 
-142 SVFGGNIMTK
+142 
-152 AAGAVASLAFEIKD
+152 AFE
-166 CVKEGIE
+166 
-173 LAKQGEGVR
+173 KQGEAGKALASQLDALKKRTLDMKANIDSATQSLEGNSQATLGGVDSLKNLTSAFGINITKLASWGTAIAAAKGALDVATDALMASEANVDDWGR
-182 NAFERLGRGDILQGL
+182 TVAGCESLYQGFLNALNNGDISGYLSHI
-197 RDATHGTVTD
+197 DD
-207 IELMKAAVKFD
+207 IVKAAHEAYNELD
-218 DFKLPVEELGT
+218 RLGT
-229 MLAFAQQKAKDTG
+229 MKTIQSPKISAQQTENERMRMMIQTG
-242 QSVDYMVDSIV
+242 RYIAPVD
-253 TGLGR
+253 GR
-258 KSLMILDNLGLS
+258 KSAMKDGQLLS
-270 ATEIREK
+270 KDQIKSLEK
-277 MKETGDMTKAVGAII
+277 HLQSGMQSIVHLHSNEVKQTGRAIDAYYNKLAKENGISLKEFHKGTSSMAEFDKRMAGYDKYLKFEKDHSRTITTQTSVGAMTTTV
-292 REQMSQA
+292 R
-299 GDYVETA
+299 DA
-306 ADRAAQANVN
+306 ARNPYAQ
-316 LQNKM
+316 
-321 EELGRKFAPVEEA
+321 
-334 SNQLWTSMKIGI
+334 
-346 LDIIGGPLA
+346 
-355 QLLNSLSEAGRLQ
+355 
-368 NAINDVNKGGG
+368 
-379 ENQTL
+379 
-384 AQKKLGV
+384 
-391 LRHYSGSQKGV
+391 
-402 TKQTI
+402 
-407 YDRTIAGYNKEEEK
+407 
-421 ANRAA
+421 
-426 MYYRNKRLETEKRIR
+426 YRNWGNFR
-441 NVNVRRDESGVQAGF
+441 VD
-456 LKKQADSYRE
+456 KQGKDSYNELVGLIKQRDQQA
-466 REIESRNR
+466 SQVYGMQS
-474 AQAYRLSKAEY
+474 QAYRSINRAEGVTVAK
-485 IKGAQA
+485 IMGRGGGGSSHTAA
-491 ILHPQKVNTNTFTPT
+491 TPQG
-506 VDKPKVTHHTT
+506 
-517 SQITPRE
+517 R
-524 QATNQVNEAERT
+524 ATNKVNEAERT

-581 SPAIKKKQEEAAD
+581 NPEIKKKQEEAAD
-594 EIGKLSAE
+594 EIGRLNAE
-602 VKKETDAQ
+602 VKKESDAQ

-646 SSIGSLTQDITT
+646 SSIGSLTQDITS

-711 GTDIDDSVWTDLENT
+711 GTDIDESVWTDLENT

-735 LDPIKLDFKTG
+735 IAPIKLDFKTG

>member
-1 MAKDII
+1 
-7 TRFKLETTQYDSK
+7 
-20 LRDAAKELVNF
+20 
-31 TKTATQ
+31 
-37 AGKGFNDF
+37 
-45 TKAQIDAARAIGNTA
+45 
-60 SGATNLKDKLKDT
+60 
-73 VSAFNNLAKTYNAL
+73 
-87 TDSQRQSDFG
+87 
-97 RAMSESLTKLQQT
+97 MSESLLRLRVDSQEYDANIRKAAEGIQYLAKRIHDTQGEFAGIDKDALDFIKNLQYMNTKASTATGQY
-110 IRETKQEM
+110 RELSNAYKNLAATYN
-118 EGLNGAGKN
+118 GLN
-127 IGGGLFG
+127 
-134 GGTLSNMV
+134 
-142 SVFGGNIMTK
+142 
-152 AAGAVASLAFEIKD
+152 AFE
-166 CVKEGIE
+166 
-173 LAKQGEGVR
+173 KQGEAGKALAAQLDALKKRTLDMKANIDTATQSLEGNSQATLGGVDSLKSLTSAFGINITKLASWGTAIATAKGALDVATDALMASEANVDDWGR
-182 NAFERLGRGDILQGL
+182 TVAGCESLYQGFLNALNNGDISGYLSHI
-197 RDATHGTVTD
+197 DD
-207 IELMKAAVKFD
+207 IVKAAHEAYNELD
-218 DFKLPVEELGT
+218 RLGT
-229 MLAFAQQKAKDTG
+229 MKTIQSPKISAQQTENERMRMMIQTG
-242 QSVDYMVDSIV
+242 RYIAPVD
-253 TGLGR
+253 GR
-258 KSLMILDNLGLS
+258 KSAMKDGQLLS
-270 ATEIREK
+270 KDQIKSLEK
-277 MKETGDMTKAVGAII
+277 HLQSGMQSIVHLHSNEVKQTGRAIDAYYNKLAKENGISLKEFHKGTSSMAEFDKRMAGYDKYLKFEKDHSRTITTQTSVGAMTTTV
-292 REQMSQA
+292 R
-299 GDYVETA
+299 DA
-306 ADRAAQANVN
+306 ARNPYAQFRNWGNFRV
-316 LQNKM
+316 
-321 EELGRKFAPVEEA
+321 
-334 SNQLWTSMKIGI
+334 
-346 LDIIGGPLA
+346 D
-355 QLLNSLSEAGRLQ
+355 
-368 NAINDVNKGGG
+368 
-379 ENQTL
+379 
-384 AQKKLGV
+384 
-391 LRHYSGSQKGV
+391 
-402 TKQTI
+402 KQ
-407 YDRTIAGYNKEEEK
+407 GK
-421 ANRAA
+421 
-426 MYYRNKRLETEKRIR
+426 
-441 NVNVRRDESGVQAGF
+441 
-456 LKKQADSYRE
+456 DSYNELVGLIKQRDQQA
-466 REIESRNR
+466 SQVYGMQS
-474 AQAYRLSKAEY
+474 QAYRSINRAEGVTVAK
-485 IKGAQA
+485 IMGRGGGGSTHTAA
-491 ILHPQKVNTNTFTPT
+491 TPQG
-506 VDKPKVTHHTT
+506 
-517 SQITPRE
+517 R
-524 QATNQVNEAERT
+524 ATNKVNEAERT

-581 SPAIKKKQEEAAD
+581 NPEIKKKQEEAAD
-594 EIGKLSAE
+594 EIGRLSAE

-617 RKLEAEQKKAAE
+617 RKLEAEQKKAAD

-637 EESWKTPTL
+637 EESWKTPTV
-646 SSIGSLTQDITT
+646 SSIASLTQDITT
-658 RRNESAIGSAEFNSL
+658 RRNESAIGSAEFSSL

-711 GTDIDDSVWTDLENT
+711 GTDIDESVWTDLEST